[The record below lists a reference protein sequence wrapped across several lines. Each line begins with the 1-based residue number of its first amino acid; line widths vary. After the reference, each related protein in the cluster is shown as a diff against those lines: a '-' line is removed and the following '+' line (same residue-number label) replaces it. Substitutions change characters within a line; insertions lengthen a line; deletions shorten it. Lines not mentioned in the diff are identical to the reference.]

1 MAFASLFVKAAEPSD
16 RGLSRRFLT
25 DFLDFRFVRRPDLLA
40 WSEKLLV
47 RGSGNRAPHF
57 HRGVAQL
64 AERWSP
70 KPEVAS
76 SIPAAPADRP
86 ENLNEI
92 TTRSGKAKT
101 QGNYENRLYSSG
113 QYW

>member
-1 MAFASLFVKAAEPSD
+1 MAS
-16 RGLSRRFLT
+16 
-25 DFLDFRFVRRPDLLA
+25 
-40 WSEKLLV
+40 SEKLLV
-47 RGSGNRAPHF
+47 RGSGDRAPYL

-76 SIPAAPADRP
+76 SIPAAPADRSK
-86 ENLNEI
+86 NLNEI
-92 TTRSGKAKT
+92 ATKLGKAKT
-101 QGNYENRLYSSG
+101 QGNYVNRLYSDG